1 MKKIKRLEDLGLY
14 EYFVKIDDDFVNIT
28 KDLIKCNS
36 EKLKEINK
44 LEKENKELK
53 HRIYKYLHC
62 IEIIDSYLY
71 DKESYGLII
80 CYDKLKE
87 MLLGGDNNGM

>member
-1 MKKIKRLEDLGLY
+1 MRKIKRLEDLSLN
-14 EYFVKIDDDFVNIT
+14 EYFVKIDDKFVNIT
-28 KDLIKCNS
+28 KDLINYNS

-62 IEIIDSYLY
+62 VEIIDSYLY

-87 MLLGGDNNGM
+87 MLLGGEDDE

>member
-1 MKKIKRLEDLGLY
+1 MSKIKRLKDLALY
-14 EYFVKIDDDFVNIT
+14 EYFVKIDNKFVDIT
-28 KDLIKCNS
+28 KDLIKYNS

-87 MLLGGDNNGM
+87 MLLGDKENEN